1 MKRYRV
7 SVRRF
12 GNAYPHK
19 LNRVSGYRGGI
30 RL

>member
-7 SVRRF
+7 SRRRF
-12 GNAYPHK
+12 GFAAPHE
-19 LNRVSGYRGGI
+19 LNRVNGYRGGI